1 MALLRKFSWQ
11 RFAPS
16 GLTPS
21 LVSRYRRKAR
31 RASARTVKPF
41 VAKKAANGISTA
53 RGHSAVPSRGRGNGF
68 GRAWATLSELN
79 AHWSDAVLDARGKS
93 EGWTEEVRKKA
104 SDAAAAF
111 GEGLSRVRKGVE
123 IAALLFRRHGHR
135 SHELKADQGEP
146 VPVILGSAPPR
157 SLSLSRVRHRKRS
170 SVLTLARRKLT
181 T

>member
-21 LVSRYRRKAR
+21 LVSRYRKAR

-41 VAKKAANGISTA
+41 VAKKAANGIRTA

>member
-21 LVSRYRRKAR
+21 LVSRYRKAR

-93 EGWTEEVRKKA
+93 EGWTEEMRKKA

-135 SHELKADQGEP
+135 SHELKADQGAGP
-146 VPVILGSAPPR
+146 CNLGIGSA
-157 SLSLSRVRHRKRS
+157 SKFIV
-170 SVLTLARRKLT
+170 VAC
-181 T
+181 